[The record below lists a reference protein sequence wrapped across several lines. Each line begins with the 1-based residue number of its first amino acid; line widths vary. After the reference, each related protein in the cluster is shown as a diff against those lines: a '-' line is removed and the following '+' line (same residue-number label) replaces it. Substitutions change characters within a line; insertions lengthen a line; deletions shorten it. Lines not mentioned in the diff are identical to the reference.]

1 MKRARVRA
9 SALLG
14 AAFVVG
20 GLLSAPAPARAA
32 ETRESVEKAV
42 IFSRHGVRPPTE
54 THKIVPL
61 STRDWPSWP
70 VPDGH
75 LTPHGRDGAVLM
87 GQFYRSRFVGNG
99 LLPGSGCPA
108 AGDVFAWAN
117 TDQRTRETGNGI
129 LEGLF
134 PGCGL
139 KAASKPPQGGRD
151 VLFAPIAQGL
161 SPLDPASA
169 RAGVLEAM
177 GGSIDAYKAKL
188 APLFARLDA
197 VLPGPRPE
205 TCRKAGLAEGCHLID
220 LPWAIDQG
228 KDKGRNIGL
237 DGPLDLASTIAE
249 TFRLEYMEGMA
260 ADRVGWG
267 RVGADEVRD
276 LMALRM
282 AKYDVIEH
290 VPYIARRGVSF
301 LLQQI
306 VAAMNDG
313 AGPQSPAAGSGGPP
327 PAKLTLLVGHDTNIG
342 HMRAV
347 MQVGWALEG
356 SQPNDSSPTGAMLFE
371 RLKDGASGKRYV
383 RLSFAAPTADQVRG
397 LTPLTGDAGPR
408 VAALELPGCTD
419 RLGPGTCELSQF
431 TALVSQRLD
440 PTAVGKPDYS
450 Q

>member
-1 MKRARVRA
+1 MKRALVRK

-14 AAFVVG
+14 AALVAG
-20 GLLSAPAPARAA
+20 GLLGAAVPAMAA
-32 ETRESVEKAV
+32 DIVEKAL

-54 THKIVPL
+54 SHKIVPL

-87 GQFYRSRFVGNG
+87 GQFYRSRYVGSG
-99 LLPGSGCPA
+99 LVAATGCPA

-161 SPLDPASA
+161 SPLDPIAA
-169 RAGVLEAM
+169 KAAVLEAM
-177 GGSIDAYKAKL
+177 GGSIDTYKVKL
-188 APLFARLDA
+188 TPLFARLDA

-205 TCRKAGLAEGCHLID
+205 TCRKAGLNEGCHLID
-220 LPWAIDQG
+220 LPWSIDGG

-237 DGPLDLASTIAE
+237 DGPLDLSSSIAE

-260 ADRVGWG
+260 EDQVGWG
-267 RVGADEVRD
+267 KVKAAEVRD

-290 VPYIARRGVSF
+290 VPYIARRGASYQLSRSLVLSAPRPSRPRSR
-301 LLQQI
+301 
-306 VAAMNDG
+306 AA
-313 AGPQSPAAGSGGPP
+313 
-327 PAKLTLLVGHDTNIG
+327 T
-342 HMRAV
+342 
-347 MQVGWALEG
+347 
-356 SQPNDSSPTGAMLFE
+356 
-371 RLKDGASGKRYV
+371 
-383 RLSFAAPTADQVRG
+383 
-397 LTPLTGDAGPR
+397 
-408 VAALELPGCTD
+408 
-419 RLGPGTCELSQF
+419 
-431 TALVSQRLD
+431 
-440 PTAVGKPDYS
+440 
-450 Q
+450 